1 MAGSELNLKDKN
13 EIRRLW
19 KLGIKK
25 RQIARAT
32 KVHRN
37 TVSKYIEEFIS
48 ENSKPKNAM
57 NSIALA
63 SEPNWFDQIDWENI
77 RSEYLRGTP
86 LNVLHE
92 ELLESNKL
100 GSSHDSINAAV
111 KRFNFAKPNKI
122 RRPKFGRPTPNKSE
136 SQIMRELKII
146 ALIIQLKE
154 QRNSLRAIASYLNGK
169 NAPHQALE
177 IRFNLRLKEY

>member
-48 ENSKPKNAM
+48 EKLDKN
-57 NSIALA
+57 NLIATA
-63 SEPNWFDQIDWENI
+63 FATGVS
-77 RSEYLRGTP
+77 
-86 LNVLHE
+86 LNVIHE
-92 ELLESNKL
+92 ELLENNKQTVQYSGF
-100 GSSHDSINAAV
+100 GS
-111 KRFNFAKPNKI
+111 
-122 RRPKFGRPTPNKSE
+122 RRRKKSV
-136 SQIMRELKII
+136 
-146 ALIIQLKE
+146 
-154 QRNSLRAIASYLNGK
+154 
-169 NAPHQALE
+169 
-177 IRFNLRLKEY
+177 